1 MAMEALLSS
10 FADVV
15 VTESNQG
22 DRKVQR
28 MEAAEEKAAAQ
39 FFWIFKPARAPSV
52 ARAPLLI
59 FRCE

>member
-28 MEAAEEKAAAQ
+28 MEAAEEKGG
-39 FFWIFKPARAPSV
+39 RAV
-52 ARAPLLI
+52 FLDI
-59 FRCE
+59 